1 MALAYVNEHV
11 PHLQLEIPELN
22 NHLIPEFLDGLPEK
36 EKQLF
41 GKSVIQ
47 IGATCLLTTALHP
60 FTLVRSFWQFGFE
73 PFPFKTQKMFWVV
86 GQKRNY
92 LPHLLAYSRHL
103 LRYLSF
109 GRFYTGVDSNI
120 FYIVTSGLSRVS
132 TFLYLERFYPD
143 IGGDPVNVDKT
154 ETQLDDYQS
163 LRVRVRRTI
172 RETICTL
179 TGIIISRPFAV
190 VMARQIAQI
199 LNESKEVKYTNV
211 LQSLSMIGREEGPG
225 GLFSG
230 LIPDMICACI
240 SVWGIA
246 SLSYI
251 SDRFTENYIKK
262 SENLADE
269 QVKHLQKTISSFG
282 STFLIPSLVK
292 SFAYKYSVVSTVM
305 ATFGSGLYISMLPYS
320 PTFTNW
326 IDTFEYLKLTRGLDR
341 GYSFYSRQYTGAV
354 KVLEDGDMYATFSH
368 FS

>member
-11 PHLQLEIPELN
+11 PQIEIPELN
-22 NHLIPEFLDGLPEK
+22 NHLIPGFLDGLTEN
-36 EKQLF
+36 ERQLF
-41 GKSVIQ
+41 GKSVVQ
-47 IGATCLLTTALHP
+47 IGATCLLTAALHP

-73 PFPFKTQKMFWVV
+73 PFPFKTQKMFWIV
-86 GQKRNY
+86 GQNRNY
-92 LPHLLAYSRHL
+92 LPHLLAYTRH

-143 IGGDPVNVDKT
+143 IGGDPVNVDMI
-154 ETQLDDYQS
+154 EAQLDDYQS

-211 LQSLSMIGREEGPG
+211 LQSLSMIGHEEGPG

-251 SDRFTENYIKK
+251 NDRFTEYYIRNYV
-262 SENLADE
+262 NLAEE
-269 QVKHLQKTISSFG
+269 QVNRLRSLSYFG
-282 STFLIPSLVK
+282 STFLIQPWIK

-305 ATFGSGLYISMLPYS
+305 ATFGSGLYVSMLPYS

-341 GYSFYSRQYTGAV
+341 GYSFYYRQYTGAV
-354 KVLEDGDMYATFSH
+354 KVLED
-368 FS
+368 